1 MEVPSPGINRLPAAT
16 GHLGRAA
23 CGPVLPAHHP
33 LGQLAFCRLWLPSL
47 SSSCPPGQPFGMG
60 AGARPGPAS
69 SKCRSEARRER
80 SWFSRPGSSGSSHD
94 CSRRGSGFPAPL
106 TSLRPL
112 LPLRAR
118 CPWVTSVS
126 PCPSVWDQG
135 SSGWRPHCSRRL
147 GSFSEGIKGKF
158 ISRSLA
164 GVVSW
169 WGMEEEM
176 STAISSPFSHHPG
189 LSHAGRRLLS
199 RKALRTKHI
208 LPKHLFCHKAGLG
221 REALCAPL

>member
-1 MEVPSPGINRLPAAT
+1 MEELEGWKWGEQARSQSSLNSKAFGATGAPCWMELPSPGINRLPAAT

-94 CSRRGSGFPAPL
+94 CSRWGLGFPAPL
-106 TSLRPL
+106 TSHHPL
-112 LPLRAR
+112 LPLCAW

-135 SSGWRPHCSRRL
+135 SSGWRP
-147 GSFSEGIKGKF
+147 
-158 ISRSLA
+158 LA
-164 GVVSW
+164 W
-169 WGMEEEM
+169 Q
-176 STAISSPFSHHPG
+176 
-189 LSHAGRRLLS
+189 LL
-199 RKALRTKHI
+199 R
-208 LPKHLFCHKAGLG
+208 GD
-221 REALCAPL
+221 